1 MLYDL
6 YRLFPPGLRVAG
18 TQYFPYFDPI
28 TQRLGL
34 LAQLGIFR
42 ARPELGVNVLFGLSP
57 SRCHLRQNL
66 ISHRLYGRCKTLTLL
81 SQRLYLASKV
91 L

>member
-6 YRLFPPGLRVAG
+6 YRQFPPGLRVAG

-28 TQRLGL
+28 TQRLRL
-34 LAQLGIFR
+34 LLQLGIFS
-42 ARPELGVNVLFGLSP
+42 ARPELGIDVLFGLPP
-57 SRCHLRQNL
+57 SLRQLRQSLFPHLR
-66 ISHRLYGRCKTLTLL
+66 YGRGKAITLL
-81 SQRLYLASKV
+81 SQRLDLASKV